1 MSSRIL
7 ATLGPIGELSASS
20 VIAFAFGLGLSSWY
34 RLRFLD
40 EPMDFVRNISP
51 DNQSQIPLHCLPA
64 PSGQCLRR
72 WVALSA
78 TVSLVSSP
86 VGLAAAPLT
95 GTPLGGEPGSPAL
108 RIQNSYALPP
118 NSSGTGFLDRK
129 PAPRPMPAVERSLS
143 LPELYSDLYTLGPGD
158 GMQLNFL
165 DPEAKALNGTFGI
178 LADGTTTLPLVG
190 SVQLIGLTIGQAT
203 RWLTSLYS
211 KQLVRPQLTLTLTT
225 PRPVKVTI
233 VGEVTRPGL
242 YPLGSFSNPVE
253 AIQTAGGVTLNA
265 DVRNIHLRRL
275 AGSAGAQKETTL
287 NLADLFTNGNQL
299 QNPVLFDGDTII
311 VSRAI
316 QPVPEEVLAI
326 GQTNLAPL
334 SISVTVIGEVKA
346 PGTVSLPANTPL
358 IEALFRSGGLI
369 RRRAQANHIELV
381 RFNRNGTTT
390 RQVFAYK
397 DDLPVSN
404 QTNPPLRSGDTIIVR
419 SNLYGKALTFLNDIS
434 EPFNALNNIL
444 NYANTW
450 NYWKNNNNNGR

>member
-1 MSSRIL
+1 MSSQIQT
-7 ATLGPIGELSASS
+7 TLGPIGDPSPPL
-20 VIAFAFGLGLSSWY
+20 VIAFAFGLRLSSCY
-34 RLRFLD
+34 RLRFPN
-40 EPMDFVRNISP
+40 EPMVFVRNTSL
-51 DNQSQIPLHCLPA
+51 DNQSQVPLPGLPA
-64 PSGQCLRR
+64 PSGHCLGR

-78 TVSLVSSP
+78 TVSVVCSP
-86 VGLAAAPLT
+86 VGLVAAPLT
-95 GTPLGGEPGSPAL
+95 GTPTGADAGSPEL
-108 RIQNSYALPP
+108 RIQNIHTPPP
-118 NSSGTGFLDRK
+118 NSSGSGYLERR
-129 PAPRPMPAVERSLS
+129 PAPLPMPAPERSLS

-158 GMQLNFL
+158 TLQLNFL
-165 DPEAKALNGTFGI
+165 DPEAKSLNGTFGI

-203 RWLTSLYS
+203 RWLSSLYS
-211 KQLVRPQLTLTLTT
+211 KQLVRPQLTLTLTA

-233 VGEVTRPGL
+233 VGEVSRPGL
-242 YPLGSFSNPVE
+242 YPLGSISNPVE

-265 DVRNIHLRRL
+265 DVRNIRLRRL

-334 SISVTVIGEVKA
+334 TISVTVIGEVKA
-346 PGTVSLPANTPL
+346 PGTVSLPSNTPL

-369 RRRAQANHIELV
+369 RRRAQVNQIELV

-397 DDLPVSN
+397 EDLPVSN
-404 QTNPPLRSGDTIIVR
+404 LTNPPLRNGDTIIVR
-419 SNLYGKALTFLNDIS
+419 SNLYGKALNFFNDLA
-434 EPFNALNNIL
+434 EPLGAINSIFS
-444 NYANTW
+444 YANYW
-450 NYWKNNNNNGR
+450 NYWNNNNNN

>member
-1 MSSRIL
+1 
-7 ATLGPIGELSASS
+7 
-20 VIAFAFGLGLSSWY
+20 
-34 RLRFLD
+34 
-40 EPMDFVRNISP
+40 VRNSSLY
-51 DNQSQIPLHCLPA
+51 NQSPIPRPGLPR
-64 PSGQCLRR
+64 PWRHGLRR
-72 WVALSA
+72 WAALSA
-78 TVSLVSSP
+78 TASLVASP
-86 VGLAAAPLT
+86 VGLFTAPWTGAFAAPYP
-95 GTPLGGEPGSPAL
+95 GNPGSPV
-108 RIQNSYALPP
+108 QSNQDLPP
-118 NSSGTGFLDRK
+118 NAPGSVLLDR
-129 PAPRPMPAVERSLS
+129 RQYSGPMPTAGRSLT

-158 GMQLNFL
+158 GLQLNFL
-165 DPEAKALNGTFGI
+165 DPEAKSLNGTFGI

-253 AIQTAGGVTLNA
+253 AIQTAGGVTVNA
-265 DVRNIHLRRL
+265 DVRNILLRRL
-275 AGSAGAQKETTL
+275 AGTAGAQKQTTL
-287 NLADLFTNGNQL
+287 NLADLFANGNQL
-299 QNPVLFDGDTII
+299 QNPVLFDGDTIV

-334 SISVTVIGEVKA
+334 TISVTVIGEVKA

-369 RRRAQANHIELV
+369 RRRAQKNRIELV

-390 RQVFAYK
+390 RQIFSYK

-404 QTNPPLRSGDTIIVR
+404 LVNPPLRNGDTIIVR
-419 SNLYGKALTFLNDIS
+419 SNLYGKALNLLNDLS
-434 EPFNALNNIL
+434 EPLTALNTVL
-444 NYANTW
+444 NYANYW
-450 NYWKNNNNNGR
+450 NYWNNYNNNNN

>member
-1 MSSRIL
+1 M
-7 ATLGPIGELSASS
+7 
-20 VIAFAFGLGLSSWY
+20 GL
-34 RLRFLD
+34 
-40 EPMDFVRNISP
+40 MA
-51 DNQSQIPLHCLPA
+51 A
-64 PSGQCLRR
+64 PSN
-72 WVALSA
+72 
-78 TVSLVSSP
+78 
-86 VGLAAAPLT
+86 
-95 GTPLGGEPGSPAL
+95 GSPAGPYTVNPAL
-108 RIQNSYALPP
+108 RAPDNYAPPFNSPGSGLP
-118 NSSGTGFLDRK
+118 DRRQ
-129 PAPRPMPAVERSLS
+129 APRPMPTAERSLS

-158 GMQLNFL
+158 GLQLNFL
-165 DPEAKALNGTFGI
+165 DPEAKTLNGTIGI

-275 AGSAGAQKETTL
+275 AGSSGAQKETTL

-299 QNPVLFDGDTII
+299 QNPVLFDGDTIV
-311 VSRAI
+311 VSRAM

-326 GQTNLAPL
+326 GQTNLAPPT
-334 SISVTVIGEVKA
+334 ISVTVIGEVKA
-346 PGTVSLPANTPL
+346 PGSVSLPANTPL

-369 RRRAQANHIELV
+369 RRRAQMNHIELV

-404 QTNPPLRSGDTIIVR
+404 QTNPPLRNGDTVIVR
-419 SNLYGKALTFLNDIS
+419 SNLYGKALTFLNDLS
-434 EPFNALNNIL
+434 EPFGALNSIL

-450 NYWKNNNNNGR
+450 NYWNNNNNNNGR

>member
-1 MSSRIL
+1 M
-7 ATLGPIGELSASS
+7 
-20 VIAFAFGLGLSSWY
+20 
-34 RLRFLD
+34 LR
-40 EPMDFVRNISP
+40 VQ
-51 DNQSQIPLHCLPA
+51 DN
-64 PSGQCLRR
+64 
-72 WVALSA
+72 
-78 TVSLVSSP
+78 
-86 VGLAAAPLT
+86 
-95 GTPLGGEPGSPAL
+95 
-108 RIQNSYALPP
+108 YALPAGSP
-118 NSSGTGFLDRK
+118 GSVLLERRQV
-129 PAPRPMPAVERSLS
+129 PRPIPSSERSLS

-158 GMQLNFL
+158 GLQLNFL
-165 DPEAKALNGTFGI
+165 DPEAKSLNGTFGI

-275 AGSAGAQKETTL
+275 AGPAGAQKETTL

-311 VSRAI
+311 VSRAL

-326 GQTNLAPL
+326 GQTNLAPP
-334 SISVTVIGEVKA
+334 SINVTVIGEVKA
-346 PGTVSLPANTPL
+346 PGTVTLPANTPL

-369 RRRAQANHIELV
+369 RRRAQVNRIELV

-390 RQVFAYK
+390 RQIFAYK

-404 QTNPPLRSGDTIIVR
+404 LTNPPLRNGDTIIVR
-419 SNLYGKALTFLNDIS
+419 SNLYGKALNLLNDIS
-434 EPFNALNNIL
+434 EPLGAVNTVL

>member
-1 MSSRIL
+1 MR
-7 ATLGPIGELSASS
+7 
-20 VIAFAFGLGLSSWY
+20 
-34 RLRFLD
+34 
-40 EPMDFVRNISP
+40 
-51 DNQSQIPLHCLPA
+51 C
-64 PSGQCLRR
+64 

-78 TVSLVSSP
+78 TVSFVGSP
-86 VGLAAAPLT
+86 VGLLAAPLT
-95 GTPLGGEPGSPAL
+95 GSLLAADPRTSVLSAQG
-108 RIQNSYALPP
+108 NYALPP
-118 NSSGTGFLDRK
+118 SSSGPILLERK
-129 PAPRPMPAVERSLS
+129 QVPRPMPAAERSLS

-158 GMQLNFL
+158 GLQLSFL
-165 DPEAKALNGTFGI
+165 DPEAKSLNGTFGI

-233 VGEVTRPGL
+233 IGEVTRPGL

-287 NLADLFTNGNQL
+287 NLADLFSNGNQL
-299 QNPVLFDGDTII
+299 QNPVLFDGDTLI

-346 PGTVSLPANTPL
+346 PGTVSLPSNTPL

-369 RRRAQANHIELV
+369 RRRAQVNNIELV

-404 QTNPPLRSGDTIIVR
+404 LTNPPLRNGDTIIVR
-419 SNLYGKALTFLNDIS
+419 SNLYGKALTFLNDMA
-434 EPFNALNNIL
+434 EPLGALNSIFS
-444 NYANTW
+444 YANYW
-450 NYWKNNNNNGR
+450 NYWNNNNR

>member
-7 ATLGPIGELSASS
+7 ATLSPIGEPSASL

-34 RLRFLD
+34 RLRFLN
-40 EPMDFVRNISP
+40 EPMVFVRNTSL
-51 DNQSQIPLHCLPA
+51 DNQSQIPLPCLPA
-64 PSGQCLRR
+64 PLGQCLRR
-72 WVALSA
+72 LVALSA

-86 VGLAAAPLT
+86 VVLVAAPLT
-95 GTPLGGEPGSPAL
+95 GTPLVAESGSPAL
-108 RIQNSYALPP
+108 RNQNNYTLPP

-129 PAPRPMPAVERSLS
+129 PAQRPMPALERSLS

-158 GMQLNFL
+158 GLQLIFL
-165 DPEAKALNGTFGI
+165 DPEAKTLNGTFGI

-253 AIQTAGGVTLNA
+253 AIQIAGGVTLNA
-265 DVRNIHLRRL
+265 DVRNINLRRL

-326 GQTNLAPL
+326 GQTNLSPL
-334 SISVTVIGEVKA
+334 SINVTVIGEVKS
-346 PGTVSLPANTPL
+346 PGTVSLSANTPL
-358 IEALFRSGGLI
+358 IEAIFRSGGLI
-369 RRRAQANHIELV
+369 KRRAKSNQIELV

-397 DDLPVSN
+397 EDLPVSN
-404 QTNPPLRSGDTIIVR
+404 LTNPPLRNGDTIIVR
-419 SNLYGKALTFLNDIS
+419 SNLYGKALNLFNDLA
-434 EPFNALNNIL
+434 EPLGAINSIFS
-444 NYANTW
+444 YANYW
-450 NYWKNNNNNGR
+450 NYWNNNNNSR

>member
-1 MSSRIL
+1 MRNSSL
-7 ATLGPIGELSASS
+7 
-20 VIAFAFGLGLSSWY
+20 
-34 RLRFLD
+34 
-40 EPMDFVRNISP
+40 
-51 DNQSQIPLHCLPA
+51 DNQSPVPIRGLPG
-64 PSGQCLRR
+64 SRRDGLRR
-72 WVALSA
+72 WAAVSA
-78 TVSLVSSP
+78 TASLVASP
-86 VGLAAAPLT
+86 VGLISAPWTGAVAAANP
-95 GTPLGGEPGSPAL
+95 GNPETPVQSDHALSPNAPGPVL
-108 RIQNSYALPP
+108 
-118 NSSGTGFLDRK
+118 LDRTQYS
-129 PAPRPMPAVERSLS
+129 RPMPTAERSLS

-158 GMQLNFL
+158 GLQLNFL
-165 DPEAKALNGTFGI
+165 DPEAKSLNGTFGI

-253 AIQTAGGVTLNA
+253 AIQTAGGVTVNA

-275 AGSAGAQKETTL
+275 AGTAGAQKQTTL

-311 VSRAI
+311 VSRAS

-326 GQTNLAPL
+326 GQTNLAPPT
-334 SISVTVIGEVKA
+334 ISVTVIGEVKA

-369 RRRAQANHIELV
+369 RRRAQKNRIELV

-390 RQVFAYK
+390 RQIFSYK

-404 QTNPPLRSGDTIIVR
+404 LANPPLRNGDTVIVR
-419 SNLYGKALTFLNDIS
+419 SNFYGKALNLLNDLS
-434 EPFNALNNIL
+434 EPLSALNTVL
-444 NYANTW
+444 NYANYW
-450 NYWKNNNNNGR
+450 NYWNNNNNNNR